1 MMKSERME
9 KNNESRKEMGGNQEQ
24 MGCLGIIRCA
34 YVEMDKPL
42 LAKIMN
48 HKLPQLLGIS
58 KWGQNRACSKK
69 LDNNDEL

>member
-1 MMKSERME
+1 VERIY
-9 KNNESRKEMGGNQEQ
+9 ESQKEMGGDQEQ

-58 KWGQNRACSKK
+58 K
-69 LDNNDEL
+69 